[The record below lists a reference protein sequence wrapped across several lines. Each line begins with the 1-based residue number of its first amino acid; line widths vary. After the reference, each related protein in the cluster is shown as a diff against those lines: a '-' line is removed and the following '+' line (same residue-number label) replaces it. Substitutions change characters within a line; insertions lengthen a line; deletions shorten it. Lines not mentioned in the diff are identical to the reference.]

1 MGATLSVCQWIHY
14 LQCEVLHGFRQTLVQ
29 ALGLFS
35 LAMAEAHCCQSGRV
49 ASKARSPARPASR
62 RRRWERLLAN
72 RHFDSVAVQ
81 QALGRALAQRWTAP
95 QALVLLDETAC
106 SDRLRCLKVS
116 LAYRKRALPLAWSC
130 YRQRPRGGQ
139 PRLVKRLLER
149 ATQSLPASTR
159 IVVIT
164 DRGLAWPSV
173 VDLCRQHGWSYLLRL
188 QSQTRIRWGDSSI
201 QAVSDLC
208 RRPGAPAWC
217 GTAEV
222 FKKAGWRTC
231 QVIAQWPRGQLQ
243 PWLLVTDQS
252 ACQGRWRQYARRM
265 WIEESFRDEKSQGF
279 DWQRSRVTS
288 AAHAER
294 LLAVLVLALFLALS
308 LGSWLIKRGYR
319 HEFDPRRQRRLSVFQ
334 LGLLALSNV
343 LNGLR
348 PNWPLQLY
356 FCPS

>member
-1 MGATLSVCQWIHY
+1 MGATTSVCQWIFY
-14 LQCEVLHGFRQTLVQ
+14 LQQQILSGVRKSLSE

-35 LAMAEAHCCQSGRV
+35 LAMAEARSCQSGRL
-49 ASKARSPARPASR
+49 ANAARSPALPASR

-72 RHFDSVAVQ
+72 PLVDSAQVQ
-81 QALGRALAQRWTAP
+81 QALGRAVAQRWVAP
-95 QALVLLDETAC
+95 LALLLMDETAC

-116 LAYRKRALPLAWSC
+116 LAYRNRALPLAWAC
-130 YRQRPRGGQ
+130 YRRRPSGGL
-139 PRLVKRLLER
+139 PCLVRRLLKR
-149 ATQSLPASTR
+149 AAEALPATTHL
-159 IVVIT
+159 VVIA

-173 VDLCRQHGWSYLLRL
+173 IDLCQRQGWSYLLRL
-188 QSQTRIRWGDSSI
+188 QGQTRVRLADRSI
-201 QAVSDLC
+201 QAVADLC
-208 RRPGAPAWC
+208 RRAGAPAWC
-217 GTAEV
+217 GTAQV

-231 QVIAQWPRGQLQ
+231 QIIAQWPRGQQQ

-252 ACQGRWRQYARRM
+252 ACRGRWRQYARRM

-279 DWQRSRVTS
+279 DWQRSRLT
-288 AAHAER
+288 APERAER
-294 LLAVLVLALFLALS
+294 LLAVMALAVLLAVS
-308 LGSWLIKRGYR
+308 LGSWLIKRGLR
-319 HEFDPRRQRRLSVFQ
+319 HEFDPRCQRRLSLFQ